1 MEVSASSQT
10 RRCSLEVPL
19 DAARLGM
26 TCRARGKRGKRWA
39 AEMVSLA
46 TERLSPPPIFS
57 LPLIRRRT
65 SFRRRRQEVAESHP
79 RQGTICRKRRTMVAR
94 LDREEGSRAGRSTA
108 GLGGGEAVRQVEHA
122 VSVRARFALFCETRR
137 QILTI
142 HKDNCKIETHILLI
156 DSPIRNFG
164 KHLTNAVLCCIFADK
179 KSSTSKRN

>member
-1 MEVSASSQT
+1 MHNVTQKSRKPQKFFSPAAKGWGAHGKH
-10 RRCSLEVPL
+10 RKHRKRCGCGEFPP
-19 DAARLGM
+19 DAACLGM
-26 TCRARGKRGKRWA
+26 VCRARGKRGKRWA
-39 AEMVSLA
+39 AEF
-46 TERLSPPPIFS
+46 P
-57 LPLIRRRT
+57 
-65 SFRRRRQEVAESHP
+65 P

-94 LDREEGSRAGRSTA
+94 LGREEGSRAGRSTA
-108 GLGGGEAVRQVEHA
+108 GLGGGGTVRQLAHA

-142 HKDNCKIETHILLI
+142 HKNNCKIETHILLI